1 MPKLDEMNFLLAREA
16 CVGLCYVLRRQMR
29 IDASVALVSCRVD

>member
-1 MPKLDEMNFLLAREA
+1 MPKLGERNFILARQA
-16 CVGLCYVLRRQMR
+16 CVGLWYVLRRQMH